1 MSGEY
6 GVGVPLTSIVLDGVD
21 RQQGF
26 TSGFT
31 APADESRPYLRVDGG
46 LTATWSLRMKDRL
59 VHFTPYLRIVN
70 AFGRRGALFYYQ
82 DGGTSGLQP
91 LSALPTMPVAGVRWT
106 F

>member
-1 MSGEY
+1 
-6 GVGVPLTSIVLDGVD
+6 
-21 RQQGF
+21 
-26 TSGFT
+26 
-31 APADESRPYLRVDGG
+31 
-46 LTATWSLRMKDRL
+46 MKDRL